1 VIKGRE
7 NEEPVELN
15 EGDKELESFFDQLIN
30 QAGGELVEMD
40 LDPLRRSLSE
50 GTQKV
55 TGVKLWTALNSDKW
69 RHREAAS

>member
-1 VIKGRE
+1 MIKGRE

-50 GTQKV
+50 GT
-55 TGVKLWTALNSDKW
+55 
-69 RHREAAS
+69 